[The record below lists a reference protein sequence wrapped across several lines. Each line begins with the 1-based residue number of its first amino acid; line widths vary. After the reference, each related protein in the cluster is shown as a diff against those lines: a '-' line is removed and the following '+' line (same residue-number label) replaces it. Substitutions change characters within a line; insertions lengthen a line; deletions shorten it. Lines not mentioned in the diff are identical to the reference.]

1 MEYKVLGDTGLKV
14 SRLCFGVLTIG
25 PLQANLP
32 VEQGAAV
39 IAGALNRGVNFM
51 DTAELYGTYPYIRE
65 AIKNRKQ
72 EVIICS
78 KCYAYT
84 RDGMQESLAA
94 ALQGIDRDYIDIFM
108 LHEQESILT
117 IKGHWEAIE
126 YLLEAKSKGLVRA
139 VGISTHH
146 VAAVRAAVDIP
157 EIEVIHPIINM
168 AGVGI
173 ADGSMEEMLS
183 AIKMAH
189 AAGKGIYGMKAL
201 GGGNLLA
208 NAQEAFNF
216 VLGIPELAA
225 VAVGMQNINEVEY
238 NTRFFSQAYIPGDL
252 QERVARQPRHLH
264 IDDWCEG
271 CGACVKKCSAG
282 ALHLDGGQAKVTMEL
297 CRLCGYCGAV
307 CPLFAIKVI

>member
-1 MEYKVLGDTGLKV
+1 MEYKTLGGTGLKV

-32 VEQGAAV
+32 LEQGAAV
-39 IAGALNRGVNFM
+39 ITSALDRGVNFM

-84 RDGMQESLAA
+84 RDGMKESLEA
-94 ALQGIDRDYIDIFM
+94 ALEGIDRDYIDIFM
-108 LHEQESILT
+108 LHEQESLLT

-157 EIEVIHPIINM
+157 ELEVIHPIINM
-168 AGVGI
+168 SGVGI
-173 ADGSMEEMLS
+173 ADGNVEDMLA

-201 GGGNLLA
+201 GGGNLLSH
-208 NAQEAFNF
+208 AQEAFNF
-216 VLGIPELAA
+216 ALGIPELASI
-225 VAVGMQNINEVEY
+225 AVGMQNINEVDY
-238 NTRFFSQAYIPGDL
+238 NTRFFSKTYIPEDL
-252 QERVARQPRHLH
+252 QERVVRQPRRLH

-271 CGACVKKCSAG
+271 CGACVKKCGASA
-282 ALHLDGGQAKVTMEL
+282 LQLDGGKVKVKVEL